1 MYMHILRKHSKSSYI
16 LGYPGGF
23 KETNAITL
31 HQKDPTRVLWRAV
44 NGMLPKNNFR
54 KVYMS
59 RLFLFEGDDHPYAEN
74 IYAQLEAPASMPKR
88 LDEYTKEEFENYPKL
103 F

>member
-1 MYMHILRKHSKSSYI
+1 MFIVIS
-16 LGYPGGF
+16 GYPRGF
-23 KETNAITL
+23 KETNAISL

-59 RLFLFEGDDHPYAEN
+59 RLFLFEGDKHPYAEN
-74 IYAQLEAPASMPKR
+74 IYAQLEAPAAMPKR
-88 LDEYTKEEFENYPKL
+88 LDEYTKEEFDNYPKL